1 MSFCRELVHIP
12 QADNQIQL
20 WMAT

>member
-1 MSFCRELVHIP
+1 MSFCHELVHIP